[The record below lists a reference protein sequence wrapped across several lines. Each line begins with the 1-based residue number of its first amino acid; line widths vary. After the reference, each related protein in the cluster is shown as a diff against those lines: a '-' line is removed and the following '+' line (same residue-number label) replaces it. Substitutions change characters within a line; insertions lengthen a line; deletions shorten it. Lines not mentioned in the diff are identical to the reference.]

1 MENWMDIHCHCLP
14 GVDDGAKDIEQCIAM
29 LTQAYEDGIRQ
40 IIMTPHFHHRRGNI
54 KKDRILEVLEEV
66 KQTVKP
72 LFPDLELYAGNEL
85 YYSSQ
90 LVELLENDQVHTMA
104 GSKYVLIEFSP
115 ETDYVTIRNAMLQLQ
130 TFGYWPILAHVERYF
145 CFIKKPDL
153 AIELAQMGVYLQVN
167 AGSIVAKYNWN
178 VKRFLKKLWLG
189 EHISF
194 VATDAH
200 DTKQRKQQLS
210 ACANWMTKKWGTAM
224 VEQCLWNNPQ
234 AILKKER
241 I

>member
-1 MENWMDIHCHCLP
+1 METWIDIHCHCLP
-14 GVDDGAKDIEQCIAM
+14 GVDDGANDMETCIAM
-29 LTQAYEDGIRQ
+29 LSQAYEDGIRH
-40 IIMTPHFHHRRGNI
+40 IIVTPHFHYRRGNV
-54 KKDRILEVLEEV
+54 KKDHILEVLEEV

-85 YYSSQ
+85 YYSSH
-90 LVELLENDQVHTMA
+90 LVEVLEKDEVNTMA
-104 GSKYVLIEFSP
+104 DSKYVLIEFSP

-145 CFIKKPDL
+145 CLIKKPDL
-153 AIELAQMGVYLQVN
+153 AIELAHMGVYLQVN
-167 AGSIVAKYNWN
+167 AGSIVGKYGWN
-178 VKRFLKKLWLG
+178 IKRCLKKLFLG
-189 EHISF
+189 GYVSF

-200 DTKQRKQQLS
+200 DTKHRTQELS
-210 ACANWMTKKWGTAM
+210 ACAAVLEKKWGTGM
-224 VEQCLWNNPQ
+224 VEQWLWNNPQ